1 MELDIDSTAA
11 ASFYTEQ
18 PLYFTVFL
26 SLLFKFITFFVLGAH
41 NFILFLDLK
50 SIGKFCDYDMIQIT
64 RGAEKKQKIL
74 LEGGV
79 FYDYI

>member
-1 MELDIDSTAA
+1 M
-11 ASFYTEQ
+11 
-18 PLYFTVFL
+18 
-26 SLLFKFITFFVLGAH
+26 LGAH

-79 FYDYI
+79 FYDYF